1 MKPKG
6 PQRKHSKR
14 KGRPA
19 RRPGSDRAKGGAKR
33 DPSRTFKE
41 AAYLKRLANSKTLIQ
56 VRTKRDEDFT
66 GWVAFYDSK
75 FIRLTRTDGPNLLLY
90 KSDIKYFSEQ
100 PQTGE
105 KETGVSSGQS
115 GSETG

>member
-19 RRPGSDRAKGGAKR
+19 RRLGGGPAKGGAKR

-41 AAYLKRLANSKTLIQ
+41 AAYLKRLADRKTVIE
-56 VRTKRDEDFT
+56 VRTKGDEEFT
-66 GWVAFYDSK
+66 GWVAYYDSK

-90 KSDIKYFSEQ
+90 KTDSKYFSEQ
-100 PQTGE
+100 RQAREEAT
-105 KETGVSSGQS
+105 KVSSEQGAPKTS
-115 GSETG
+115 

>member
-6 PQRKHSKR
+6 PQKKHSKR

-19 RRPGSDRAKGGAKR
+19 RWPGGGPAKGGAKQ

-41 AAYLKRLANSKTLIQ
+41 AAYLKRLADRKTVIH
-56 VRTKRDEDFT
+56 VRTKAGEDIT
-66 GWVAFYDSK
+66 GWVAYYDSK

-100 PQTGE
+100 PQTRE
-105 KETGVSSGQS
+105 EATAVSSGQS
-115 GSETG
+115 GSETT

>member
-1 MKPKG
+1 MKPKD
-6 PQRKHSKR
+6 PQKKHSKR

-19 RRPGSDRAKGGAKR
+19 RRPGGGPAKGGAKR

-41 AAYLKRLANSKTLIQ
+41 AAYLKRLAARKTVIQ
-56 VRTKRDEDFT
+56 VRTKGDEDFT
-66 GWVAFYDSK
+66 GWVAYYDSK
-75 FIRLTRTDGPNLLLY
+75 FIRLTHTDGPNLLLY

-105 KETGVSSGQS
+105 KATGVSSGQS
-115 GSETG
+115 GPETT

>member
-19 RRPGSDRAKGGAKR
+19 RRLGGGPAKGGAKR

-41 AAYLKRLANSKTLIQ
+41 AAYLKRLADRKTVIE
-56 VRTKRDEDFT
+56 VRTKGDEEFT
-66 GWVAFYDSK
+66 GWVAYYDSK

-100 PQTGE
+100 PQTRE
-105 KETGVSSGQS
+105 KATGVSSGES
-115 GSETG
+115 GSETT

>member
-1 MKPKG
+1 MKLKG

-19 RRPGSDRAKGGAKR
+19 RRPGGGPAKGGAKR

-41 AAYLKRLANSKTLIQ
+41 AAYLKRLADRKTVIQ
-56 VRTKRDEDFT
+56 VSMKGGEDFT
-66 GWVAFYDSK
+66 GWVAYYDNK

-100 PQTGE
+100 PQTREEAAG
-105 KETGVSSGQS
+105 GSSGQS
-115 GSETG
+115 GSEIS

>member
-19 RRPGSDRAKGGAKR
+19 RRLGGGPAKGGAKR

-41 AAYLKRLANSKTLIQ
+41 AAYLKRLADRKTVIE
-56 VRTKRDEDFT
+56 VRTKGDEEFT
-66 GWVAFYDSK
+66 GWVAYYDSK

-100 PQTGE
+100 PPTSDSAPQLSSE
-105 KETGVSSGQS
+105 KIGAETN
-115 GSETG
+115 